1 MVIPKRKK
9 KEKLV
14 EKTCAFPDCKK
25 IFFGTGASRYCEK
38 HRSRKYR
45 KIIDKTVVKKRKI
58 VDTLDTN
65 QTIEHSYNEVQRIQF
80 ECALDGCTNQ
90 FEVKVFPKIFV
101 YPKYCNEHRNPYK
114 RERFLK
120 CIS

>member
-1 MVIPKRKK
+1 VVIPKRKK

-14 EKTCAFPDCKK
+14 EKTCAFPKCDK
-25 IFFGTGASRYCEK
+25 IFYGTGASRYCKE

-58 VDTLDTN
+58 INNLDTN
-65 QTIEHSYNEVQRIQF
+65 QTIEHSYNEVQKVLF
-80 ECALDGCTNQ
+80 TCALEGCNNT
-90 FEVKVFPKIFV
+90 FEVKIFPKIFV
-101 YPKYCNEHRNPYK
+101 YPKYCAEHRNHYK

-120 CIS
+120 CTM